1 MSQSENEKIVNSAID
16 TEKQSQPDQQQ
27 TEMVTIPRN
36 DYESLVKASML
47 SLQNTFNTL
56 DDFDSILASLMNV
69 QIFVMNLKDAKK
81 KSVSGI
87 KNNSNNNN
95 SDKPIEQ

>member
-87 KNNSNNNN
+87 KNNSNNN

>member
-16 TEKQSQPDQQQ
+16 AEKPQPDQQQQ

-36 DYESLVKASML
+36 DYEGLVKASML
-47 SLQNTFNTL
+47 SLQNTLNTMN
-56 DDFDSILASLMNV
+56 DFDSIISSLMNV
-69 QIFVMNLKDAKK
+69 QIFVMNLKDAQK
-81 KSVSGI
+81 KSISGI
-87 KNNSNNNN
+87 KNQNS